1 MEIKKSFTWFNSS
14 HIAGSIISKLLQILK
29 EFSINNNILILITNN
44 RSNII
49 AYYNQLATELDQKFN
64 NMAFT
69 YYRYVVHII
78 NLAVKAEM
86 NHVESEI
93 KKLHQFVVKV
103 KNLPLLLDKLSE
115 ICTFKN
121 FLNQF

>member
-1 MEIKKSFTWFNSS
+1 
-14 HIAGSIISKLLQILK
+14 
-29 EFSINNNILILITNN
+29 
-44 RSNII
+44 
-49 AYYNQLATELDQKFN
+49 
-64 NMAFT
+64 MAFT